1 MGDTLAE
8 TPDEENALV
17 KATALAVL
25 GAGLLALFLGYSWFW
40 MVFALGFAVVVPLV
54 KVATKSLGDADR
66 TGEVGR
72 ERRPEPA
79 GPRSDSRGESD
90 RGPASRRDALDSL
103 RDRYARGELGDE
115 EFERKVERLLET
127 ETLEDAR
134 GHVRRGREA
143 GPRESESA
151 EREHDSERG
160 RSSAEGPERERE

>member
-1 MGDTLAE
+1 MADEPAGDSD
-8 TPDEENALV
+8 DEDPV
-17 KATALAVL
+17 VQATAIAVL

-54 KVATKSLGDADR
+54 KVATDALGETDR

-79 GPRSDSRGESD
+79 GPRSDSRRESG
-90 RGPASRRDALDSL
+90 RGPTSRRDALDSL
-103 RDRYARGELGDE
+103 RDRYARGELSDE

-134 GHVRRGREA
+134 EHVRRD
-143 GPRESESA
+143 P
-151 EREHDSERG
+151 SERPE
-160 RSSAEGPERERE
+160 RPERERERE